1 MRQGFIALVLIL
13 ALVSPLIFRGG
24 FVIAGDKK
32 LTRPLQTATNEA
44 KLKYSEAT
52 ASAGNQINISSN
64 VNYTLPY
71 PGILPDHPLYPVK
84 ALRDRIL
91 EFLIRDPQ
99 RKADFYLLMADK
111 RLNMGI
117 ALTEKRNY
125 ELAESTIFK
134 GEEYFLKGANL
145 LESEK
150 IAGSKSITS
159 GQVARYKTAAIKHL
173 EVIRH
178 LQKESLENVKKG
190 YERSIKLVRQTQ
202 EELEGL
208 GK

>member
-24 FVIAGDKK
+24 FVIAGDQVAI
-32 LTRPLQTATNEA
+32 TPATESA
-44 KLKYSEAT
+44 KLDFTEAT
-52 ASAGNQINISSN
+52 ASAQDRINIQGS

-111 RLNMGI
+111 RLNMGV
-117 ALTEKRNY
+117 ALTEKGKY
-125 ELAESTIFK
+125 ELAESTISK
-134 GEEYFLKGANL
+134 GEKYFLKGAFL

-150 IAGSKSITS
+150 KATSKSTTS
-159 GQVARYKTAAIKHL
+159 GQVEEYKTASIKHA

-178 LQKESLENVKKG
+178 LQKISLENIKKG
-190 YERSIKLVRQTQ
+190 YENSIKLVRQTQ
-202 EELEGL
+202 EKLAGL